1 MLTVEV
7 RRVPNR
13 TCAQVIRPNRLF
25 VFVEQHTCV
34 RSEPLNM
41 FHGSMFHG
49 GMSHESMFS
58 WVQAS
63 EGLTSEVERTRSIPY
78 ISSQSYQYQPP
89 NTTRGKGEIG
99 CVKY

>member
-1 MLTVEV
+1 
-7 RRVPNR
+7 
-13 TCAQVIRPNRLF
+13 
-25 VFVEQHTCV
+25 
-34 RSEPLNM
+34 M

-63 EGLTSEVERTRSIPY
+63 EGLWSEVERTRSIPY

-89 NTTRGKGEIG
+89 NTTRGKGGIG

>member
-63 EGLTSEVERTRSIPY
+63 EGLWSEVERTRSIPY

-89 NTTRGKGEIG
+89 NTTRGKGGIG

>member
-63 EGLTSEVERTRSIPY
+63 EGLWSEVERTRSIPY